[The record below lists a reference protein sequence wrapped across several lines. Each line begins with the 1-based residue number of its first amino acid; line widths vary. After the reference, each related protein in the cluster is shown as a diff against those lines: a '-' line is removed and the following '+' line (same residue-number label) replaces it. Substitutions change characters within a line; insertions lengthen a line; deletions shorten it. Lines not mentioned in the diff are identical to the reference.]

1 MGSEQ
6 STQPGN
12 KSSEKSTRLK
22 RDSPKLVSKHL
33 SRAKSAQMKSSL
45 LKKASQITSSTG
57 HNIVVVK
64 EAAPEAGP
72 DSDPELQRLKNI
84 PMFLPIMRGTVNLP
98 EARDPEVL
106 ERLDSAALYRLCVHY
121 QEYLTSCATTVA
133 KDQALIFDD
142 MKRVDSLVSS
152 LVKSYTECE
161 AQVNSASER
170 LHRIP
175 DLSMHL
181 SHTHLLLNQTVD
193 TLERLN
199 NSLPLEHRL
208 EPFVWTTG

>member
-12 KSSEKSTRLK
+12 KPSDKSTRLK

-33 SRAKSAQMKSSL
+33 SRAKSSQVKSNL
-45 LKKASQITSSTG
+45 LRRASQITSSTG

-64 EAAPEAGP
+64 EAVPEATP
-72 DSDPELQRLKNI
+72 DTDPELQRLKNI

-121 QEYLTSCATTVA
+121 RDYLHQCSSTVA
-133 KDQALIFDD
+133 KDQALIFED
-142 MKRVDSLVSS
+142 MKRVDTRVAAVVKVFSS
-152 LVKSYTECE
+152 YES
-161 AQVNSASER
+161 QVNTASER

-175 DLSMHL
+175 ELSHRL

-193 TLERLN
+193 SLERLN
-199 NSLPLEHRL
+199 NSLPVEHRL